1 MKIEL
6 TKKHQ
11 EVIIKALDLY
21 SRVLMGQFEAIN
33 STLLWEGFY
42 KMNPRSKENR
52 DFESEMEKRDESLQL
67 LEELKQINGFYV
79 NESFGISSTVEPA
92 RIAYEMQK
100 VISCHKSWG
109 EAGKNPLTDE
119 RDWSTMVGVSY
130 DMPLKITEEPLP
142 KITKC

>member
-42 KMNPRSKENR
+42 KMNPRSEENR

-67 LEELKQINGFYV
+67 LEELKQINGFHV
-79 NESFGISSTVEPA
+79 NESFGIASAVEPA
-92 RIAYEMQK
+92 RIAYEIQK
-100 VISCHKSWG
+100 VISCYKSWG
-109 EAGKNPLTDE
+109 EVGKNPLTDE
-119 RDWSTMVGVSY
+119 RDWSTMLGVNY
-130 DMPLKITEEPLP
+130 DIPLKITEEPLP
-142 KITKC
+142 KVK